1 MYFQMPVE
9 FHLHTGVKSISD
21 MISLENFPAFQIA
34 TTIVVAISNVFSPVK
49 APLKKPGRKCKM

>member
-1 MYFQMPVE
+1 MPVE